1 MTVLY
6 VFDVVYDV
14 TVLYVFDV
22 VMQSQCYCV
31 YLMWLWDVTEL
42 LVFDVVI
49 RRHSAVCSCCRD
61 DVVVLCI

>member
-1 MTVLY
+1 MYLMWLYDVIVLY
-6 VFDVVYDV
+6 VFDE
-14 TVLYVFDV
+14 
-22 VMQSQCYCV
+22 VMQSQWHCV

-42 LVFDVVI
+42 LVFDEVI